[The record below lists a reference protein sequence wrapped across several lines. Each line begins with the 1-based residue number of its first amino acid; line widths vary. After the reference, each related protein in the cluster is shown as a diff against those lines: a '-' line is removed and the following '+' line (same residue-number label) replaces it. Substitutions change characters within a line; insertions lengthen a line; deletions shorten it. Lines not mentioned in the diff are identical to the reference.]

1 MATID
6 SCHKFNL
13 GVTSRSAEPNHQP
26 PPGFVRFPW
35 DPPTLKLYNILVLS
49 ATSVRV
55 YLTAFLEGM
64 RMPFCKSMVAYLR
77 DFDLRLVGSIHRD
90 AINVVTPILK

>member
-1 MATID
+1 MY
-6 SCHKFNL
+6 SL
-13 GVTSRSAEPNHQP
+13 G
-26 PPGFVRFPW
+26 
-35 DPPTLKLYNILVLS
+35 KLYNILVLS